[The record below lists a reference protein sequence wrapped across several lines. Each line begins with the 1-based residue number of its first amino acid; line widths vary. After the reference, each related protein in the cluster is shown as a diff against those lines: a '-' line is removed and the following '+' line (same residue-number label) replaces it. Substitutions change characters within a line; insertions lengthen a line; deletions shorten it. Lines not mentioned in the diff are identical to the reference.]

1 MPYTPADLSDN
12 ERSLIAA
19 VREGRCW
26 NEQAAKPKPEQL
38 ADPAFVQNLPTI
50 RASTIR
56 SLCLGLWDDVLTDP
70 RGVQIQG
77 ARIVGEFDMS
87 FVSGQ
92 FPIVLLSCFIEQK
105 LIVLH
110 AHFPALDLSGS
121 HLMQGLAGDGL
132 RIEGPLFCRYGF
144 SSKKSLSLHSSRIG
158 GNAEFRGAR
167 LDGEDGT
174 ALIADGM
181 HIAGDLVCSYGF
193 ISKGI
198 LRFLGARI
206 DGDVSFSG
214 ARLDVDGNDK
224 EQKVVLYANRM
235 QVTGG
240 LFCRN
245 GFAVAGDAILVGASI
260 KGLLDWRP
268 SNWTGVLDLSHAS
281 AGQWRDAWKKGTKT
295 PPIILDHFSYGAFAA
310 FAGMEVDAA
319 TRVAWIEAAQGDQ
332 FRPGAYHTLA
342 RVLRAAGDD
351 RGAAD
356 VGLAKEKARAAH
368 RAASYGGLRRRGY
381 QLWMGFLDRTIGHGY
396 RPWRGAGW
404 LSILLVAGWICF
416 CWGAPTTVGGTGLIK
431 PADPVFITQNHSGN
445 ATEYWRSLNEQAVLR
460 RGHNISYALPV
471 EYPPFSAFWYSLDTL
486 IPLIDLGLE
495 RAWSPSPVGSVKD
508 DTKGWALLVY
518 LYFHIIMGWV
528 LSTLTVVALTGLIKR
543 DKDAE

>member
-1 MPYTPADLSDN
+1 MPYTPADLSDT

-19 VREGRCW
+19 VQEGRIW
-26 NEQAAKPKPEQL
+26 NAQAARPKPEQL
-38 ADPAFVQNLPTI
+38 AEPAFVQNLPTI

-56 SLCLGLWDDVLTDP
+56 SLCLGLWDDVRADP
-70 RGVQIQG
+70 RGVQVQG

-87 FVSGQ
+87 FANGQ
-92 FPIVLLSCFIEQK
+92 FQAVLLSCFVEQR
-105 LIVLH
+105 LVVRH
-110 AHFPALDLSGS
+110 ARLPALYLNGSYLS
-121 HLMQGLAGDGL
+121 QGLAGDGL
-132 RIEGPLFCRYGF
+132 KIDGNLSFRFGF
-144 SSKKSLSLHSSRIG
+144 ASTGELRLLGATIG
-158 GNAEFRGAR
+158 GVVSFRGAV
-167 LDGEDGT
+167 LDGNRAE
-174 ALIADGM
+174 ALNADGM
-181 HIAGDLVCSYGF
+181 QVAGNLFFNDGF
-193 ISKGI
+193 VSQGE
-198 LRFLGARI
+198 LRLLGVRVG
-206 DGDVSFSG
+206 GDVSFIG
-214 ARLDVDGNDK
+214 AALESKDK
-224 EQKVVLYANRM
+224 GKKALSADRM
-235 QVTGG
+235 QVAGS
-240 LFCRN
+240 LFCRDKFSVTGN
-245 GFAVAGDAILVGASI
+245 VSLVGASI

-268 SNWTGVLDLSHAS
+268 SNWTGVLNLSHAS

-332 FRPGAYHTLA
+332 FRPGAYQTLA

-404 LSILLVAGWICF
+404 LSVLLVAGWICF
-416 CWGAPTTVGGTGLIK
+416 CWGAPTTVGGPGLIK

-486 IPLIDLGLE
+486 FPLIDLGLE

-543 DKDAE
+543 DKEAE